1 MIPQTLLPL
10 AELVGR
16 ILMGSL
22 FMLEALSKL
31 SAYQLASRYTAA
43 FGVPEQVLPFVIALE
58 FGGGALIAFGFQTRA
73 VALVLAAFCV
83 AAAAIFHTN
92 FADHNQLIHF
102 EKDLALAGAFLIL
115 SARGA
120 GRLSLDYI
128 GQVEAP
134 VDSWRRSGI

>member
-1 MIPQTLLPL
+1 MNPQALLPV

-16 ILMGSL
+16 VLMGSL
-22 FMLEALSKL
+22 FVVEAVSKL

-58 FGGGALIAFGFQTRA
+58 FGGGALIAFGFQTRV
-73 VALVLAAFCV
+73 VAFVLAIFC
-83 AAAAIFHTN
+83 AAAAFIFHTN
-92 FADHNQLIHF
+92 FADRNQLIHF

-115 SARGA
+115 SVRGA

-128 GQVEAP
+128 GRMDVP
-134 VDSWRRSGI
+134 VDSWRRSGV

>member
-1 MIPQTLLPL
+1 MSPQALLPL

-22 FMLEALSKL
+22 FVLEALSTL

-43 FGVPEQVLPFVIALE
+43 FGVPKQVLPFVIALE

-73 VALVLAAFCV
+73 VAFVLAIFCV
-83 AAAAIFHTN
+83 AAAVIFHTN
-92 FADHNQLIHF
+92 FADRNQLIHF

-120 GRLSLDYI
+120 GRLSLDHI
-128 GQVEAP
+128 GRVEVP
-134 VDSWRRSGI
+134 LDSWRRGGI